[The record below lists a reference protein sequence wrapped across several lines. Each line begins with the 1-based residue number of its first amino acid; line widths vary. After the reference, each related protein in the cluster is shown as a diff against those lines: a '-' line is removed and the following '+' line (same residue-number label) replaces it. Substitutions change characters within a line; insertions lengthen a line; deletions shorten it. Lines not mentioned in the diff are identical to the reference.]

1 MSEPSQ
7 GGPQGFAAA
16 PRPTAPYPT
25 APRPTAQYPMAQDPM
40 ADAPTTQFPAQY
52 PTAQYPAEQYPTRQ
66 GPPPSSP
73 SADHDDYGGAYR
85 DDHRDD
91 RRDAYESSRP
101 RRHRRGQLFAGVVLV
116 LALIVSAL
124 LGVLT
129 YQTLASFDLGSADPV
144 GSVAGWAGMLA
155 VVALVA
161 LGVFVLAVIAF
172 VIARPKALA
181 GFGFLASV
189 LLPVGAVLLGLVYGG
204 DVLRQNV
211 EADVAAAGPAAVDAV
226 IEELERNV
234 PDIGPLRDLIIQIA
248 GQGG

>member
-1 MSEPSQ
+1 
-7 GGPQGFAAA
+7 
-16 PRPTAPYPT
+16 
-25 APRPTAQYPMAQDPM
+25 MAQDPM

-52 PTAQYPAEQYPTRQ
+52 PPAQNPTAQYPAEQYPTRQ
-66 GPPPSSP
+66 EPLPSSP
-73 SADHDDYGGAYR
+73 SAGRDDDYGGAYR

-91 RRDAYESSRP
+91 RRDAKASARP
-101 RRHRRGQLFAGVVLV
+101 RRRGQLFAGVVLV

-144 GSVAGWAGMLA
+144 GSVAGWAGMLG
-155 VVALVA
+155 VVALGA
-161 LGVFVLAVIAF
+161 LVVFVLAVIAF

-181 GFGFLASV
+181 GLGFLASV
-189 LLPVGAVLLGLVYGG
+189 LLPVGAVLLGFVYGG
-204 DVLRQNV
+204 DVLRQNI
-211 EADVAAAGPAAVDAV
+211 EADVAAAGPAAVNAV